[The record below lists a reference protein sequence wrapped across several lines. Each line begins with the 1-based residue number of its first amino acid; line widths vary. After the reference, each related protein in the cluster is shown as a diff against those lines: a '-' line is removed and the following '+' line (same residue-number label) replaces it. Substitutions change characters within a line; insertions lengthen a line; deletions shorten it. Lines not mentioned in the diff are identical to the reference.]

1 MKKFQF
7 QKHMSTFMSRQY
19 IIKIW
24 ALLNLTRPSPY
35 DPPKSAI
42 NYKVENWIVKIG
54 CAHCSSVVGIDT
66 LSTSA
71 SVVFMATLLADS
83 LWIPEPN
90 SFNPRIRGSEWPN
103 QVDHYTIIT
112 VEYHLFHPSISLV
125 QFIPFMMPKMCI
137 KARTFCPKIK
147 LL

>member
-1 MKKFQF
+1 MRPPLLVKKLSLGHFWVVYWSNIKVF
-7 QKHMSTFMSRQY
+7 KWVWNWNFVMILYMEKYWMWSSAFFYPTF
-19 IIKIW
+19 
-24 ALLNLTRPSPY
+24 
-35 DPPKSAI
+35 
-42 NYKVENWIVKIG
+42 IVG
-54 CAHCSSVVGIDT
+54 TDT

-125 QFIPFMMPKMCI
+125 QFIPFMMPKMWI
-137 KARTFCPKIK
+137 KARTFCPKMK